1 MVSNISITNS
11 EDDFL
16 PIPTV
21 PESKTQS
28 LLQLSAFIL
37 YVVVKPSQLPS
48 LLYAQFGYGV
58 NFGDWVELTSNDM

>member
-1 MVSNISITNS
+1 MNYSLYLVDLNLLKLY
-11 EDDFL
+11 L

-28 LLQLSAFIL
+28 LLQLSAFTL

-58 NFGDWVELTSNDM
+58 NFGD

>member
-1 MVSNISITNS
+1 MYVAANSNILNLLWFTFNQLL
-11 EDDFL
+11 DL

-21 PESKTQS
+21 PEFKTQS
-28 LLQLSAFIL
+28 LLQLSAFTL

-58 NFGDWVELTSNDM
+58 NFGD